1 MIKLLVLDVDG
12 CLTDGKIIYTSNS
25 CEVKEFNVKD
35 GLAIVS
41 WIRMGHH
48 VAIITGRNSFIVK
61 RRADEL
67 GIDYLYQ
74 GIKDKDKILHEIVN
88 TLNLE
93 LDEVAAIGDDLND
106 YRMLSIVGR
115 SFTPKNG
122 VQDIQNIVDTV
133 LSKTGG
139 DGVVREM
146 IDIIIEENNQKEEF
160 LSLWIKD

>member
-67 GIDYLYQ
+67 GIDHLYQ